1 MPYILKQSYT
11 AAYKDS
17 NNLSAFDT
25 VGIVPFAMKPVFKTA
40 VLATKGKPCATNKLQ
55 LDVERI
61 KYFVDDS
68 KLDEAEDELMKQ
80 LCGSKFSTGKM
91 FRHCCTDASFR
102 MAARLKANIE
112 AKNAKNKLEAK
123 ERSKEK
129 AKARVLKQ
137 KEEADKRESDRLS
150 FLACYESR
158 APPCSVCAPLPCKWA
173 GFKLCPYCDTVKRRK
188 CAKASCKGA
197 RASNPD
203 HPAIKEIL
211 AAPRPA
217 RGGQTRKRARS
228 ESSSEGGN
236 DSDTDNENSSDCES
250 AGAGDFPGSDL
261 IGRVFQD
268 ADLGECVVT
277 EPGSHVHE
285 GEEYD
290 MLWYKYTDESGE
302 EQHEC
307 SDVADVRNW
316 VEAFEN

>member
-25 VGIVPFAMKPVFKTA
+25 VGIVPFTMKPVFKTS

-150 FLACYESR
+150 FLTCYESR
-158 APPCSVCAPLPCKWA
+158 GPPLLCVRPPALQVGGIQIVPVLRYGEAPQVCQ
-173 GFKLCPYCDTVKRRK
+173 GTMQRR
-188 CAKASCKGA
+188 S
-197 RASNPD
+197 R
-203 HPAIKEIL
+203 
-211 AAPRPA
+211 
-217 RGGQTRKRARS
+217 
-228 ESSSEGGN
+228 
-236 DSDTDNENSSDCES
+236 
-250 AGAGDFPGSDL
+250 
-261 IGRVFQD
+261 
-268 ADLGECVVT
+268 
-277 EPGSHVHE
+277 
-285 GEEYD
+285 
-290 MLWYKYTDESGE
+290 
-302 EQHEC
+302 
-307 SDVADVRNW
+307 
-316 VEAFEN
+316 